1 MRWLDGIT
9 DSWTWCVCAQ
19 SCVSLCDS
27 LNYSTPDSSDHGIS
41 QARILE
47 CVAILFQGI
56 FLTQGL
62 NLCCLHL
69 LHYRLILYP
78 LSHLGMLFSDQL
90 CPILCD
96 PMVCPWN
103 SLGKNTGV
111 GCHSLLQGIFLTQES
126 NPGLLHCRQILYQLC
141 YERSL
146 LCERFANQFAP
157 KHLSKLLSFPHYVFL
172 APMSKF
178 QLIINAW
185 IYFWAIYS
193 VPLVCVSIFMPVPC
207 CFD

>member
-1 MRWLDGIT
+1 MASPT
-9 DSWTWCVCAQ
+9 QWTWCVCAQ

-27 LNYSTPDSSDHGIS
+27 LNYSTPDSSVHGIS

-47 CVAILFQGI
+47 WVAILFQGI
-56 FLTQGL
+56 FLTQGS

-78 LSHLGMLFSDQL
+78 LSHLGMLFSDQS

-126 NPGLLHCRQILYQLC
+126 NPGLLLC
-141 YERSL
+141 GRLPIVCATREATNGHEFEQTPRDS
-146 LCERFANQFAP
+146 EEQG
-157 KHLSKLLSFPHYVFL
+157 S
-172 APMSKF
+172 
-178 QLIINAW
+178 
-185 IYFWAIYS
+185 
-193 VPLVCVSIFMPVPC
+193 LVCCNPWGREESDITK
-207 CFD
+207 

>member
-1 MRWLDGIT
+1 MDCSPPGFF
-9 DSWTWCVCAQ
+9 V
-19 SCVSLCDS
+19 
-27 LNYSTPDSSDHGIS
+27 HGIS

-111 GCHSLLQGIFLTQES
+111 GCHSLLQGIFASQASSQPMIPCTEAD
-126 NPGLLHCRQILYQLC
+126 
-141 YERSL
+141 SL
-146 LCERFANQFAP
+146 PADPQGKP
-157 KHLSKLLSFPHYVFL
+157 KNTGVGIPSPADLPDLGIEIVSPALQADSLPTELSRKPYLPKV
-172 APMSKF
+172 A
-178 QLIINAW
+178 
-185 IYFWAIYS
+185 
-193 VPLVCVSIFMPVPC
+193 
-207 CFD
+207 